1 MRGNSLCR
9 SCCLDGRGEL
19 GCVFLGLAVMK
30 SRQIRRDRPNLET
43 AHQFFREGSFSV
55 EPNRH
60 YLSGKEREAE
70 LTKISDELRSIVKR
84 QFPRTRNLEYAVLK
98 AHLIIEHA
106 LSQYI
111 QSYATTYVDMKAL
124 RFSFSQKLEI
134 AYLLGFGAHDPI
146 LLPTVERLNKIRNQI
161 VHTFVL
167 DRSPLDEI
175 IQINSEEYKDL
186 KSKDDVERIRY
197 LRWICL
203 SICGRVAGQIIGTY
217 VATVHLEQEGSD
229 RPDP

>member
-1 MRGNSLCR
+1 
-9 SCCLDGRGEL
+9 
-19 GCVFLGLAVMK
+19 MK
-30 SRQIRRDRPNLET
+30 SRQIRRDRPNLKT
-43 AHQFFREGSFSV
+43 AHQFFREGSFSID
-55 EPNRH
+55 PNRH

-84 QFPRTRNLEYAVLK
+84 QFPRTQNLEYAVLK
-98 AHLIIEHA
+98 AQLIIEHA

-111 QSYATTYVDMKAL
+111 RSYATTYVDVKDL

-146 LLPTVERLNKIRNQI
+146 LLPTVERLNKIRNQ
-161 VHTFVL
+161 VAHTFEL
-167 DRSPLDEI
+167 DRIPLDEIMDRIPLDEI

-186 KSKDDVERIRY
+186 KPKDDRERIKY
-197 LRWICL
+197 LRWICA
-203 SICGRVAGQIIGTY
+203 SICGRVSGEMIGTD
-217 VATVHLEQEGSD
+217 VATVHLEQEGLD